1 MLAQL
6 IGEGEDFVADSALVP
21 YLAIRFLKIFFENV
35 SKSSPHYQLFRHV
48 GWLNGISGGSFEQTF
63 SHSGGTRNDEQS
75 HESKGVPLGFS
86 SV

>member
-21 YLAIRFLKIFFENV
+21 YLAIRFLNIFFENV

-48 GWLNGISGGSFEQTF
+48 GWLNGISGGSFEQISF
-63 SHSGGTRNDEQS
+63 HNGDTRSDEQC
-75 HESKGVPLGFS
+75 HELRDVL
-86 SV
+86 